1 VPELPIVAEV
11 SNWGAFILGAMLI
24 VGAVAVVRAAWR
36 LDSLKRIAGL
46 AGSLIPLVL
55 GLVLTLQNVGWQ
67 LRIDQKGIALRAP
80 FDPLWPSGEIGWPD
94 VTAVDIM
101 THWYRDAPYYILRI
115 RGQRG
120 VELLIA
126 SADQIPPQFIAQLQA
141 VVAKL
146 APQVTDIKELDRE
159 FQYAREHSSSV
170 IYNSYA
176 VRDGRGVLLR

>member
-1 VPELPIVAEV
+1 MPELPIVAEV

-24 VGAVAVVRAAWR
+24 VGAVAVVRVAWR
-36 LDSLKRIAGL
+36 LDSLKRIAGF
-46 AGSLIPLVL
+46 AGALIPLVL

-94 VTAVDIM
+94 VTAVDIVS
-101 THWYRDAPYYILRI
+101 HLYRDAHYILRI
-115 RGQRG
+115 RGQRD

-126 SADQIPPQFIAQLQA
+126 SADQMPPQFVAQLQA

-146 APQVTDIKELDRE
+146 APQVTNIKELDRQ
-159 FQYAREHSSSV
+159 FQYAREHSTSV
-170 IYNSYA
+170 IANSYS